1 MAGDAGESSE
11 DGVPL
16 IPHSWI
22 PSVSDL
28 KLAAGFSEKEKE
40 EEAPLLSSL
49 LYRFCDHD
57 ELQRMHVVFALPP
70 HNRHYPCK
78 VHAPAMLT
86 WGRARAGADLGM
98 SNLRRTMRPHTNQCK
113 DARAQRHHTDGHMKL
128 GVRAAV

>member
-11 DGVPL
+11 DGVQS

-40 EEAPLLSSL
+40 EEAPLFPSL

-57 ELQRMHVVFALPP
+57 ELYKCMWRGKRKGEQLLSRQEHARDLAAHVV
-70 HNRHYPCK
+70 NK
-78 VHAPAMLT
+78 
-86 WGRARAGADLGM
+86 
-98 SNLRRTMRPHTNQCK
+98 NI
-113 DARAQRHHTDGHMKL
+113 
-128 GVRAAV
+128 